1 MSWRDFRKCV
11 YVTETPDSTFHAKP
25 VYTVK
30 VDVRER
36 RKFRIERRY
45 ADLEKILPYL

>member
-1 MSWRDFRKCV
+1 MSWRDSRKCV
-11 YVTETPDSTFHAKP
+11 CVTEPPDSTFHAKA

-36 RKFRIERRY
+36 RKFRVERWY
-45 ADLEKILPYL
+45 ADFEKILPYL